1 MLCCMDRPRGLFES
15 GVPRG
20 REPVPTRSGGV
31 SGWVLA
37 SHQPPPDRGG
47 VTGAGSLPASGFGNS
62 VTPVRVRSGMRDD
75 AITTDGRT
83 AHTPAAPVRNESELL
98 ARLRAGD
105 NEAYEELVR
114 ENIARMLAV
123 ARRITRNEDDA
134 QEAVQDAFLSAFRK
148 ISEFDGRSA
157 LSTWMH
163 RIVVNAC
170 LMKLRSK
177 RRRPE
182 RSIEDMLPAFRE
194 DGHFARSP
202 RDNVA
207 DVRERGLEE
216 LEARELVERALDRLP
231 EAHRTVIILR
241 DIEELDT
248 AEAAEMLGVTVDA
261 LKQRLHRA
269 RLALSRVIDE
279 LMEPAHGGA

>member
-1 MLCCMDRPRGLFES
+1 MREEAISMDDP
-15 GVPRG
+15 PAI
-20 REPVPTRSGGV
+20 
-31 SGWVLA
+31 LA
-37 SHQPPPDRGG
+37 DGEAR
-47 VTGAGSLPASGFGNS
+47 
-62 VTPVRVRSGMRDD
+62 RDE
-75 AITTDGRT
+75 T
-83 AHTPAAPVRNESELL
+83 ELL
-98 ARLRAGD
+98 SRLRAGD
-105 NEAYEELVR
+105 NSAYEDLVR

-148 ISEFDGRSA
+148 IGDFDGRSA

-202 RDNVA
+202 RDSVA

-231 EAHRTVIILR
+231 EAHRTVIVLR

-248 AEAAEMLGVTVDA
+248 AEAAEMLGVSVDA

-269 RLALSRVIDE
+269 RLALSRAIDE